1 MIISK
6 YLYEQE
12 PSSLWNP
19 ARCMAAPLTKKFA
32 THNNTIRVLTNESV
46 IRGTS
51 LKAIVDPDN
60 LVALILND

>member
-1 MIISK
+1 M
-6 YLYEQE
+6 
-12 PSSLWNP
+12 WNP
-19 ARCMAAPLTKKFA
+19 ARYAALPLLKRF
-32 THNNTIRVLTNESV
+32 NTASGSVRVLTNESV

>member
-1 MIISK
+1 M
-6 YLYEQE
+6 LQE
-12 PSSLWNP
+12 PSSVWNP
-19 ARCMAAPLTKKFA
+19 ARCLAAPLTKRFI
-32 THNNTIRVLTNESV
+32 THNPNIRVLTNESV

>member
-1 MIISK
+1 M
-6 YLYEQE
+6 
-12 PSSLWNP
+12 WNP
-19 ARCMAAPLTKKFA
+19 ARCIAAPLEKKF
-32 THNNTIRVLTNESV
+32 NTLNGNIRVLTNESV